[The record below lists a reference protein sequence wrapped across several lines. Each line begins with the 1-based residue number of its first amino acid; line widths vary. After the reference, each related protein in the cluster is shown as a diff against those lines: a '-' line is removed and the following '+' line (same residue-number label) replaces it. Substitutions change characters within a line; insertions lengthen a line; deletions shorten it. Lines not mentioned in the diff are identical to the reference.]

1 MNKRNILII
10 GNNGLIGK
18 SAMEFFDNISNV
30 NLTAIDK
37 NNIFDITKRETIRNF
52 FQKNNHIEYIL
63 NCSGK
68 NNHIENNHSLYENNK
83 TDLNKLSEYI
93 DINVLGASYIIE
105 ESIDMLTNIKSI
117 INFSSIYSSKSP
129 YHPIYESPKS
139 LSYTISKHALDGLMK
154 YYSTFYAYKKI
165 RINNIC
171 PGGVESNQSKDFKDW
186 YSSKVPFGR
195 MTTPVDFLGLINF
208 MFSDEASFI
217 TGQSINVNGGLDAWI

>member
-1 MNKRNILII
+1 MKKRNILII

-18 SAMEFFDNISNV
+18 SAMEYFNKISDV
-30 NLTAIDK
+30 DLIAIDK
-37 NNIFDITKRETIRNF
+37 KNNFDITKRETVRNF
-52 FQKNNHIEYIL
+52 FQKNDQIEYIL

-68 NNHIENNHSLYENNK
+68 NNHIDKNHSFNDNNN

-93 DINVLGASYIIE
+93 DINVIGASYIIE
-105 ESIDMLTNIKSI
+105 ESINILSDIKSI

-195 MTTPVDFLGLINF
+195 MTTPDDFLGLINF